1 MMRAFQRRL
10 KAVID
15 AAFCW
20 GQGEDLCN
28 RISHELVVAF
38 FLLFSQAFIFGP
50 QAAGQGQEFYVAP
63 NGSPSGDGTRE
74 RPWDLNTALSGRKV
88 PPGSTI
94 WLRGGTY
101 VGVFKSTLSGT
112 ESALITV
119 RGYADERA
127 IISDNRER
135 AGAGTINVMG
145 AWTIY
150 RDFEVTNSAMAR
162 GASRIF
168 RPMGFEVTG
177 PHNKLINLVI
187 HDTGHGMGVWAPA
200 VGTEI
205 YGNIIFNGGSQ
216 NELVDQG
223 HGHGIYSQNNDGTK
237 VIQDNVVFN
246 QFGWGLHVWPG
257 PGDVKGYQVE
267 GNVFFNNGILS
278 GSSHYDDNILINEH
292 APFRA
297 ERIVIKS
304 NYTYD
309 FPRNEPGTK
318 FYDAGV
324 CLACTDPQAHAGNDF
339 VLQDNY
345 FVGGSPVAIVGNWQ
359 DITMTGNSF
368 VGDKGLIAFA
378 GTKRSEARS
387 VRWEDNEYFG
397 RGLDVGAERNVS
409 FLLEAKTLPFAAWSQ
424 VTGYDRNSH
433 YSMDLPTGLKIFI
446 RPNHYEAGRANIIV
460 YNWTHQD
467 QVEVDLRSVLKIGDK
482 YSVFNVQDYLGT
494 PILSG
499 SYDGK
504 ALKLPMTGLSVAVPI
519 GRNSAPRFTGPEFAV
534 FVVRTASGGLRSS
547 VGEQRESTQTK
558 NASERGEI
566 SSADQDLARYTGIF
580 VSGNPVA
587 RISIRVD
594 SGKLTATMLHE
605 PSQPT
610 YTLIRMSAT
619 RFRLEGAP
627 AGFFADFHF
636 TRDRVTNLTFERGAF
651 PAVHLVPQQ

>member
-1 MMRAFQRRL
+1 MDSLVADAYRLSRGEGALRRHRSGL
-10 KAVID
+10 VIV
-15 AAFCW
+15 
-20 GQGEDLCN
+20 L
-28 RISHELVVAF
+28 
-38 FLLFSQAFIFGP
+38 FLFLSQAFIFIP
-50 QAAGQGQEFYVAP
+50 KAAGQGQEFYVAP

-112 ESALITV
+112 ESALIIV
-119 RGYADERA
+119 RGYAGERA
-127 IISDNRER
+127 IVSDNRER

-150 RDFEVTNSAMAR
+150 RDFEVTNSAPGR

-237 VIQDNVVFN
+237 VIRDNVVFN

-278 GSSHYDDNILINEH
+278 NPSHYDGNILINEH

-309 FPRNEPGTK
+309 FPKNEPGTK

-387 VRWEDNEYFG
+387 VRWEDNQYFG
-397 RGLDVGAERNVS
+397 RGLDVGAQRNIA
-409 FLLEAKTLPFAAWSQ
+409 FLLDTKTLPFAAWAQ
-424 VTGYDRNSH
+424 ETGYDRNSH
-433 YSMDLPTGLKIFI
+433 YSTELPTGLKIFV
-446 RPNHYEAGRANIIV
+446 RPNQYEAGRANIIV
-460 YNWTHQD
+460 YNWNHQE
-467 QVEVDLRSVLKIGDK
+467 QVEVDLRTMLKTGDK
-482 YSVFNVQDYLGT
+482 YTVLNVQDYLGA

-499 SYDGK
+499 TYDGK
-504 ALKLPMTGLSVAVPI
+504 AVKLPMTGLSVAVPV
-519 GRNSAPRFTGPEFAV
+519 GRSSAPRFTGPEFAV
-534 FVVRTASGGLRSS
+534 FVVRTASRASIS
-547 VGEQRESTQTK
+547 TAGEQRE
-558 NASERGEI
+558 AERAKTPPERSDV
-566 SSADQDLARYTGIF
+566 SSADQDLARYTGLF
-580 VSGNPVA
+580 VCGNPPA

-605 PSQPT
+605 PGQPS
-610 YTLIRMSAT
+610 YTLIRVSPT

-627 AGFFADFHF
+627 AGFFAEFHF
-636 TRDRVTNLTFERGAF
+636 SRDRITNLTFERGSF
-651 PAVHLVPQQ
+651 PAVHLVPQ